1 MAPQKHSPVYVAAM
15 VALYL
20 RFDKTFYAYACA
32 LDRNNARL
40 NVSLVAQRVSHN
52 ECRAMSGFA
61 LRCTGHGTED
71 SVALLNAP
79 EEPEFLRPRRANG
92 RSPGISPRASHS
104 SRLNSRRGR
113 ASLLPARPA

>member
-20 RFDKTFYAYACA
+20 RFDKTFYAHACA

-61 LRCTGHGTED
+61 LRLKTRWRC
-71 SVALLNAP
+71 SM
-79 EEPEFLRPRRANG
+79 RPRNR
-92 RSPGISPRASHS
+92 
-104 SRLNSRRGR
+104 NSCARGEPMVVVLEYHPE
-113 ASLLPARPA
+113 LLIVHA

>member
-61 LRCTGHGTED
+61 LRLHGPRHRRLGSAAQCARGTGI
-71 SVALLNAP
+71 LAP
-79 EEPEFLRPRRANG
+79 E
-92 RSPGISPRASHS
+92 ASQWS
-104 SRLNSRRGR
+104 SC
-113 ASLLPARPA
+113 AMTPT